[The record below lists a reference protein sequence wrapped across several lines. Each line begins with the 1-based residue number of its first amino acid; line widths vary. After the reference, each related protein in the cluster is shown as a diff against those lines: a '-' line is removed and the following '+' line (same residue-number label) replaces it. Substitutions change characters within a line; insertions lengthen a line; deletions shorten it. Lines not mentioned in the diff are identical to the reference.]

1 MEEQHIVAD
10 RTLIRTARVISAI
23 FTPFSIPF
31 LAFLILFLFSYLRIM
46 PIQYKLI
53 VLGVVYCFTIL
64 MPTLTIFLF
73 RKING
78 FSPEDLGER
87 KRRFMPFLLTITSYV
102 FCLVMMHRLNIPW
115 YMTGIILAALIMMV
129 ICIVVNLK
137 WKLSEHMAGVG
148 AIVGGLVSF
157 SALFGYNP
165 VWWLCLF
172 ILIAGVLGTA
182 RIILQHHTLGE
193 VLVGFAVG
201 LICSLLVLHP
211 ASDPVSVD
219 LLNYCLDHMLAP
231 QESIGVQAL
240 SIRMAYQL
248 CKSEPELLKELQL
261 ILENADTE
269 YYSTGVKTT
278 IRNILKKINK

>member
-1 MEEQHIVAD
+1 MVEEQHIVAD
-10 RTLIRTARVISAI
+10 RSLIRTARVISAI

-157 SALFGYNP
+157 SALFGYNQ

-211 ASDPVSVD
+211 
-219 LLNYCLDHMLAP
+219 
-231 QESIGVQAL
+231 L
-240 SIRMAYQL
+240 S
-248 CKSEPELLKELQL
+248 
-261 ILENADTE
+261 
-269 YYSTGVKTT
+269 
-278 IRNILKKINK
+278 NILFRVFLF

>member
-1 MEEQHIVAD
+1 MVEEQHIVAD
-10 RTLIRTARVISAI
+10 RSLIRTARVISAI

-193 VLVGFAVG
+193 VLVGIAVG

-211 ASDPVSVD
+211 LRS
-219 LLNYCLDHMLAP
+219 
-231 QESIGVQAL
+231 
-240 SIRMAYQL
+240 
-248 CKSEPELLKELQL
+248 
-261 ILENADTE
+261 
-269 YYSTGVKTT
+269 
-278 IRNILKKINK
+278 

>member
-10 RTLIRTARVISAI
+10 RTLIRTTRVISAI

-211 ASDPVSVD
+211 
-219 LLNYCLDHMLAP
+219 
-231 QESIGVQAL
+231 L
-240 SIRMAYQL
+240 S
-248 CKSEPELLKELQL
+248 
-261 ILENADTE
+261 
-269 YYSTGVKTT
+269 
-278 IRNILKKINK
+278 NILFRIFLF

>member
-137 WKLSEHMAGVG
+137 WKLSEHMGGVG

-211 ASDPVSVD
+211 
-219 LLNYCLDHMLAP
+219 
-231 QESIGVQAL
+231 L
-240 SIRMAYQL
+240 S
-248 CKSEPELLKELQL
+248 
-261 ILENADTE
+261 
-269 YYSTGVKTT
+269 
-278 IRNILKKINK
+278 NILFRIFLF

>member
-193 VLVGFAVG
+193 VRVGFAVG

-211 ASDPVSVD
+211 
-219 LLNYCLDHMLAP
+219 
-231 QESIGVQAL
+231 L
-240 SIRMAYQL
+240 S
-248 CKSEPELLKELQL
+248 
-261 ILENADTE
+261 
-269 YYSTGVKTT
+269 
-278 IRNILKKINK
+278 NILFRIFLF

>member
-211 ASDPVSVD
+211 LSKLVFR
-219 LLNYCLDHMLAP
+219 LF
-231 QESIGVQAL
+231 SIFL
-240 SIRMAYQL
+240 F
-248 CKSEPELLKELQL
+248 
-261 ILENADTE
+261 
-269 YYSTGVKTT
+269 
-278 IRNILKKINK
+278 

>member
-53 VLGVVYCFTIL
+53 VLGVVYFFTIL

-211 ASDPVSVD
+211 
-219 LLNYCLDHMLAP
+219 
-231 QESIGVQAL
+231 L
-240 SIRMAYQL
+240 S
-248 CKSEPELLKELQL
+248 
-261 ILENADTE
+261 
-269 YYSTGVKTT
+269 
-278 IRNILKKINK
+278 NILFRIFLF

>member
-129 ICIVVNLK
+129 ICIVVNLI

-211 ASDPVSVD
+211 
-219 LLNYCLDHMLAP
+219 
-231 QESIGVQAL
+231 L
-240 SIRMAYQL
+240 S
-248 CKSEPELLKELQL
+248 
-261 ILENADTE
+261 
-269 YYSTGVKTT
+269 
-278 IRNILKKINK
+278 NILFRIFLF

>member
-1 MEEQHIVAD
+1 MVEEQHIVAD
-10 RTLIRTARVISAI
+10 RSLIRTARVISAI

-73 RKING
+73 RKIND

-211 ASDPVSVD
+211 
-219 LLNYCLDHMLAP
+219 
-231 QESIGVQAL
+231 L
-240 SIRMAYQL
+240 S
-248 CKSEPELLKELQL
+248 
-261 ILENADTE
+261 
-269 YYSTGVKTT
+269 
-278 IRNILKKINK
+278 NILFRVFLF

>member
-1 MEEQHIVAD
+1 MVEEQHIVAD
-10 RTLIRTARVISAI
+10 RSLIRTARVISAI

-157 SALFGYNP
+157 SALIGYNP

-211 ASDPVSVD
+211 
-219 LLNYCLDHMLAP
+219 
-231 QESIGVQAL
+231 L
-240 SIRMAYQL
+240 S
-248 CKSEPELLKELQL
+248 
-261 ILENADTE
+261 
-269 YYSTGVKTT
+269 
-278 IRNILKKINK
+278 NILFRIFLF

>member
-1 MEEQHIVAD
+1 MVEEQHIVAD
-10 RTLIRTARVISAI
+10 RSLIRTARVISAI

-211 ASDPVSVD
+211 LS
-219 LLNYCLDHMLAP
+219 
-231 QESIGVQAL
+231 SILFRVFL
-240 SIRMAYQL
+240 F
-248 CKSEPELLKELQL
+248 
-261 ILENADTE
+261 
-269 YYSTGVKTT
+269 
-278 IRNILKKINK
+278 

>member
-1 MEEQHIVAD
+1 MVEEQHIVAD
-10 RTLIRTARVISAI
+10 RSLIRTARVISAI
-23 FTPFSIPF
+23 LTPFSIPF
-31 LAFLILFLFSYLRIM
+31 LAFLFLFLFSYLRIM

-211 ASDPVSVD
+211 
-219 LLNYCLDHMLAP
+219 
-231 QESIGVQAL
+231 L
-240 SIRMAYQL
+240 S
-248 CKSEPELLKELQL
+248 
-261 ILENADTE
+261 
-269 YYSTGVKTT
+269 
-278 IRNILKKINK
+278 NILFRIFLF